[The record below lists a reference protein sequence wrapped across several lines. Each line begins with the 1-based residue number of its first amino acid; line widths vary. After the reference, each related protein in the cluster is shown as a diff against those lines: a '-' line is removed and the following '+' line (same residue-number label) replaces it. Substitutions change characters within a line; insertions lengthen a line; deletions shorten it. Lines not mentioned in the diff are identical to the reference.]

1 MLVAF
6 KIANVDISCIITCDS
21 DPYCSNFITCI
32 RIYDAKKK
40 VFADWA
46 QQYKAFYVPNQE
58 TASARILEESVP
70 RGSFARTW
78 KLSSRLFSQTDW
90 LPLDL
95 RGWITVNRQKV
106 LVLGRKGW
114 RSAHLPPVW
123 PGFTSRLRR
132 PMWVEFVCFL
142 LCSKRFFCRYSSFP
156 LSSKTNIFKSNSTRN
171 QVDKEPLCGCATSK
185 SLFIY
190 VFIIQNLTVTHQN
203 W

>member
-1 MLVAF
+1 M
-6 KIANVDISCIITCDS
+6 
-21 DPYCSNFITCI
+21 
-32 RIYDAKKK
+32 
-40 VFADWA
+40 
-46 QQYKAFYVPNQE
+46 
-58 TASARILEESVP
+58 
-70 RGSFARTW
+70 
-78 KLSSRLFSQTDW
+78 
-90 LPLDL
+90 
-95 RGWITVNRQKV
+95 
-106 LVLGRKGW
+106 GRKGW

-123 PGFTSRLRR
+123 PGFRSRLRR

-203 W
+203 WKKLIVNRQSFHPIKTLCSGRHSRDVLVEVCRRGTPSNHDPFCNPV